1 MLFVW
6 FGIKGEML
14 KCESNDFIYTWL
26 KSRLAKAAA
35 QVFFWAFQA
44 SRTSRSHNSRTEAIQ
59 VIFWGFDML
68 SHQKMDTARV
78 YLA

>member
-35 QVFFWAFQA
+35 QVFF
-44 SRTSRSHNSRTEAIQ
+44 
-59 VIFWGFDML
+59 
-68 SHQKMDTARV
+68 
-78 YLA
+78 